1 FFLIMPQSF
10 IIPGV
15 IIATLA
21 AIIASQAL
29 ISGSFTLISEA
40 IKLNLFTRLRVRYPN
55 EEKGQI
61 YIPAINYI
69 LGIGCILLVLYFKK
83 SEN

>member
-1 FFLIMPQSF
+1 
-10 IIPGV
+10 
-15 IIATLA
+15 
-21 AIIASQAL
+21 
-29 ISGSFTLISEA
+29 
-40 IKLNLFTRLRVRYPN
+40 IKLNLFPRLRVRYPN

-83 SEN
+83 SENMEAAYGLAITVTMLMTTILLSQYQRYNRRKPKLSIVV